1 MESHGQP
8 ANGTKESE
16 NLQRLDVRCSVL
28 LVGATEGGLIDHA
41 TSKGAAGVDHGT
53 AHTSQLEHREIC
65 HDTMGEQYLSEPID
79 TSFPP
84 PRKSLWRHQSALVKD
99 SRAQDH
105 RIHRVIIDTGS
116 DHSAITLAE
125 AKRLGLIPIPTMKK
139 LALVDGS
146 FLEAVSFVILRLCLL
161 EIGLGEVRVNA
172 LIFPRLPRGHALLI
186 GHTEIMNHN
195 ITARIAERQS
205 GWEQTNGPAF
215 AVDPEPSHYLACALF
230 TSRSSGEL
238 TTADGVSG
246 ALITDMTDAEQR
258 EDDEKQLEPLEVE
271 AAHVLAIRENSMANM
286 ATVPSSSSSA
296 RSSTESSCP
305 ETCEEGS
312 QDTDLTTP
320 SVTPK

>member
-125 AKRLGLIPIPTMKK
+125 AKRLGLIPIVTMKK

-146 FLEAVSFVILRLCLL
+146 FLEAVSYVILRLCLL

-172 LIFPRLPRGHALLI
+172 LILPRLPRGHALLI

-230 TSRSSGEL
+230 TSRSS
-238 TTADGVSG
+238 
-246 ALITDMTDAEQR
+246 EQR